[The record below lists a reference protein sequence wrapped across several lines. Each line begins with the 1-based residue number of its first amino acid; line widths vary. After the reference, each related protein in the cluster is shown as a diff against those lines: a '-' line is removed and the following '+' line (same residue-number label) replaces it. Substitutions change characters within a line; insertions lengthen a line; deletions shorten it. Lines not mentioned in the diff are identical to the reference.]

1 MTLTFSCIHENM
13 TLLDFVFYFFNSF
26 VWFVYVDVGKI
37 TIIAYLGVVIE
48 TEWQQILMNY

>member
-13 TLLDFVFYFFNSF
+13 TLLEFVFYSFNSF
-26 VWFVYVDVGKI
+26 VYVGKI

-48 TEWQQILMNY
+48 TERQQILMNY

>member
-13 TLLDFVFYFFNSF
+13 TLLEFVFYFFNS
-26 VWFVYVDVGKI
+26 FVYVDVGKI